1 MCHACLTRRSFL
13 RKSVGATATLAAAPW
28 ALRMPRWAE
37 VADSERPYLEAA
49 LKAWRWIESTRQI
62 TEHGVTWPADPDDPG
77 SIGTTLYTHSPG
89 VLPFALELFHVTQDE
104 RFLDAARAGADHLGS
119 QLTDV
124 EGAGL
129 YVGLAGLAFVFEE
142 MYRASGDLRYR
153 HLAERGLETLIARA
167 RPAGEGSAWP
177 TLVGDG
183 EAVESNDIVSGTAGT
198 GLTLLY
204 LHARTGSDAAL
215 ETAVRAGYRLTERGT
230 EVDAGRKWDM
240 WPGYPRE
247 MPNFSHGTAGIAYF
261 LATLADR
268 TGESVFRDAAVAGA
282 RYLKSIAT
290 LRDDGYRI
298 HHHTPGGEDL
308 YYLAWCHG
316 PVGTNRLFHR
326 LGELTG
332 DVEWQHWVHRG
343 ARGIM
348 ATGVPE
354 RRTPGFWEN
363 ISQCG
368 GDAGLGE
375 FFLAMNRLTG
385 EPSYRSFAERL
396 NASLLSRS
404 TERDGG
410 LKWIQSEHRVQPELL
425 VAQTGFMQGAAGVGK
440 YFLHMDAM
448 ETRSAGPVILL
459 PDAPY

>member
-1 MCHACLTRRSFL
+1 MCHRCLTRRSFVRNSL
-13 RKSVGATATLAAAPW
+13 GATAALAGAPW
-28 ALRMPRWAE
+28 AFRIPRWE
-37 VADSERPYLEAA
+37 DVAGVERPYLEVA
-49 LKAWRWIESTRQI
+49 LKAWRWIESARHVTA
-62 TEHGVTWPADPDDPG
+62 HGVTWRADPEDPESFG
-77 SIGTTLYTHSPG
+77 STLYTHGPG
-89 VLPFALELFHVTQDE
+89 VLPFALELFHTTQDE
-104 RFLDAARAGADHLGS
+104 QFLDAARAGSDHLAS

-129 YVGLAGLAFVFEE
+129 YVGLSGLAFVFEE
-142 MYRASGDLRYR
+142 TYRASDDAEYR
-153 HLAERGLETLIARA
+153 HLAERALEVLIDGA
-167 RPAGEGSAWP
+167 RPIGEGSAWP
-177 TLVGDG
+177 TPAGDG
-183 EAVESNDIVSGTAGT
+183 ETLESNDIVSGTAGT

-204 LHARTGSDAAL
+204 LHERTGRDAAL
-215 ETAVRAGYRLTERGT
+215 ETAVRAGHRLLERGIA
-230 EVDAGRKWDM
+230 VDAGRKWDM
-240 WPGYPRE
+240 WPGYARE

-261 LATLADR
+261 LATLAER
-268 TGESVFRDAAVAGA
+268 TGEGAFLDAALDGA
-282 RYLKSIAT
+282 RYLRSIAAI
-290 LRDDGYRI
+290 RDNGYLI

-332 DVEWQHWVHRG
+332 EMEWRAWVHRG

-375 FFLAMNRLTG
+375 FFLAQHRLTG
-385 EPSYRSFAERL
+385 QSAYLSFVERL
-396 NASLLSRS
+396 NASLLGHS
-404 TERDGG
+404 TEHGDG
-410 LKWIQSEHRVQPELL
+410 LKWIQSEHRVRPELL

-448 ETRSAGPVILL
+448 ETRGAGPIILL